1 MKGSVDVAALDET
14 GLGTYLGVCSACLAR
29 AHARTGDPAA
39 IAGYLGK
46 SDAFDKAIGSFAMAY
61 ADQTERDHQALVE
74 AVKSGRIEAEQ
85 GI

>member
-1 MKGSVDVAALDET
+1 M
-14 GLGTYLGVCSACLAR
+14 GTYLAACSWCLAR
-29 AHARTGDPAA
+29 AHARTGDSAA

-46 SDAFDKAIGSFAMAY
+46 SKSFDKAIAKFAEAY

-74 AVKSGRIEAEQ
+74 AIESRRIQVQE